1 MTISAPCNNCPARQ
15 AGCHADCLSY
25 AIYRAKKQIAYNQ
38 AANRSAGAY
47 RSDNA
52 IRVTRKRQLEAKRGR

>member
-1 MTISAPCNNCPARQ
+1 MMMNAPCSNCPARQ

-38 AANRSAGAY
+38 AALRHSGAY
-47 RSDNA
+47 RSDTA
-52 IRVTRKRQLEAKRGR
+52 IRATRKRQMEQKKGR